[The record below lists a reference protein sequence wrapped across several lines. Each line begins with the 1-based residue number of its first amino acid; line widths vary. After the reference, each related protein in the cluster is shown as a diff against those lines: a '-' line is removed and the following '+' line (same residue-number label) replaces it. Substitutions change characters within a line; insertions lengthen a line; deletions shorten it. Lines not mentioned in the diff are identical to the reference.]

1 MGASPTLAAELLAD
15 DRSILGE
22 SPVWCDRR
30 QRLFYVDSRAP
41 AFRFYDPAAGKTT
54 SHPLPETTGS
64 ICLTQTDDL
73 LVAMTTGIYR
83 LSEDGT
89 LGDQL
94 AAPETDKPD
103 NRFNDGRCDRAGRF
117 IVGTMN
123 DRQRV
128 PTGSLW
134 QLSRERGCR
143 LLCGDIIVPNSIAF
157 SPDDKRMYFADTYR
171 HVIHVFDYDLS
182 TGEISNRRLF
192 SDMNGWKGRP
202 DGSQIDADGCLWN
215 AEYAGGRVVR
225 YTPDGRIDRIVTL
238 PVSQPTSCT
247 FGGRDL
253 DELYITT
260 ASQRLSPEQLASEPL
275 AGALFVVRPGV
286 RGLPEG
292 RYQS

>member
-1 MGASPTLAAELLAD
+1 VPASPTLTAELLSN

-30 QRLFYVDSRAP
+30 QQLFYVDSRAP
-41 AFRFYDPAAGKTT
+41 AFRAYDPSTGKMA

-64 ICLTQTDDL
+64 ICLTQADDF
-73 LVAMTTGIYR
+73 LVAMTSGVYR
-83 LSEDGT
+83 LTEGGT
-89 LGDQL
+89 LGSRL
-94 AAPETDKPD
+94 AAPETEKPD

-134 QLSRERGCR
+134 QLSGDHDCR
-143 LLCGDIIVPNSIAF
+143 LLADDIIVPNSIAF

-171 HVIHVFDYDLS
+171 HVIHVFDYDID
-182 TGEISNRRLF
+182 TGKIANRRPF

-247 FGGRDL
+247 FGGRNL

-260 ASQRLSPEQLASEPL
+260 ASQRLSPEQLAAEPL
-275 AGALFVVRPGV
+275 AGALFVVRAGV
-286 RGLPEG
+286 SGLPEG
-292 RYQS
+292 RYLS